1 VTFKETEL
9 GNGIRGREGY
19 MRRDSRIIK
28 ITSNEGSTSIN
39 SIRIDSIDI
48 KIIELLTFGHSN
60 KEISDKLQ
68 VPLSTVQRRARKL
81 GEKEL
86 IVTRTE
92 PNYEKLGFKRGLIHV
107 YLSKGE
113 IDSVGQKISKM
124 RGILSASVHVGNS
137 DLVGFFIYRNTKQLL
152 KMTTDVKQMQGVDK
166 VMWSEEVYSIKVEK
180 SRNGKDGDTRLFL
193 E

>member
-1 VTFKETEL
+1 MNTL
-9 GNGIRGREGY
+9 
-19 MRRDSRIIK
+19 
-28 ITSNEGSTSIN
+28 
-39 SIRIDSIDI
+39 RIDDIDI

-60 KEISDKLQ
+60 KQVSDKLG
-68 VPLSTVQRRARKL
+68 VPLSTVQRRTRKL

-113 IDSVGQKISKM
+113 IDSVGLKLSRM
-124 RGILSASVHVGNS
+124 RGIISASVHVGNS
-137 DLVGFFIYRNTKQLL
+137 DLVGFFIYRTTKQLL
-152 KMTTDVKQMQGVDK
+152 RMTTDVKQIPGVEK
-166 VMWSEEVYSIKVEK
+166 VMWSEEVYSIKIDK
-180 SRNGKDGDTRLFL
+180 SKNGKNGNTSLFF

>member
-1 VTFKETEL
+1 
-9 GNGIRGREGY
+9 
-19 MRRDSRIIK
+19 M
-28 ITSNEGSTSIN
+28 
-39 SIRIDSIDI
+39 
-48 KIIELLTFGHSN
+48 
-60 KEISDKLQ
+60 
-68 VPLSTVQRRARKL
+68 
-81 GEKEL
+81 

-113 IDSVGQKISKM
+113 IDSVGLKLSKM

-152 KMTTDVKQMQGVDK
+152 KMTTDLKQIPGVEK
-166 VMWSEEVYSIKVEK
+166 VMWSEEVYSFHIDK
-180 SRNGKDGDTRLFL
+180 SKNGINGNTNLFF

>member
-1 VTFKETEL
+1 
-9 GNGIRGREGY
+9 
-19 MRRDSRIIK
+19 MIK
-28 ITSNEGSTSIN
+28 LNNSYSSNEVNIL
-39 SIRIDSIDI
+39 RIDDIDI

-60 KEISDKLQ
+60 KQVSDKLG
-68 VPLSTVQRRARKL
+68 VPLSTVQRRTRKL

-113 IDSVGQKISKM
+113 IDSVGLKLSKL
-124 RGILSASVHVGNS
+124 RGIISASVHVGNS
-137 DLVGFFIYRNTKQLL
+137 DLVGFFIYRTTKQLL
-152 KMTTDVKQMQGVDK
+152 KMTTDVKQIPGVEK
-166 VMWSEEVYSIKVEK
+166 VMWSEEVYSIKIDK
-180 SRNGKDGDTRLFL
+180 SKNGKNGNTSLFF

>member
-1 VTFKETEL
+1 
-9 GNGIRGREGY
+9 
-19 MRRDSRIIK
+19 MRRDSKMIK
-28 ITSNEGSTSIN
+28 INNNDNGRDTSTNG
-39 SIRIDSIDI
+39 IRIDNIDI

-60 KEISDKLQ
+60 KQISDKLE
-68 VPLSTVQRRARKL
+68 VPLSTIQRRTRKL

-92 PNYEKLGFKRGLIHV
+92 PNYEKLGFKRGLIHI

-113 IDSVGQKISKM
+113 IDSVGQKLSKM
-124 RGILSASVHVGNS
+124 RGIISASVHVGNS

-152 KMTTDVKQMQGVDK
+152 KMTTDVKQIQGVEK
-166 VMWSEEVYSIKVEK
+166 VMWSEEVYSIKVDK
-180 SRNGKDGDTRLFL
+180 SRNGKDGDTSLFL

>member
-1 VTFKETEL
+1 M
-9 GNGIRGREGY
+9 GGSEGY

-28 ITSNEGSTSIN
+28 ITNNEGSTTMN
-39 SIRIDSIDI
+39 GIRIDNIDI
-48 KIIELLTFGHSN
+48 KIIELLTFGHNN
-60 KEISDKLQ
+60 KQISDIIK
-68 VPLSTVQRRARKL
+68 VPLSTIQRRTRKL

-113 IDSVGQKISKM
+113 IDSVGQKLSKM
-124 RGILSASVHVGNS
+124 RGIISASVHVGNS

-180 SRNGKDGDTRLFL
+180 TRNGKDGDTSLFL

>member
-1 VTFKETEL
+1 MKTL
-9 GNGIRGREGY
+9 
-19 MRRDSRIIK
+19 RRDSKVIK
-28 ITSNEGSTSIN
+28 LDKNVSGNEVNIL
-39 SIRIDSIDI
+39 RIDDIDI

-60 KEISDKLQ
+60 KQVSDKLG
-68 VPLSTVQRRARKL
+68 VPLSTVQRRTRKL

-113 IDSVGQKISKM
+113 IDSVGLKLSKL
-124 RGILSASVHVGNS
+124 RGIISASVHVGNS
-137 DLVGFFIYRNTKQLL
+137 DLVGFFIYRTTKQLL
-152 KMTTDVKQMQGVDK
+152 KMTTDVKQIPGVEK
-166 VMWSEEVYSIKVEK
+166 VMWSEEVYSIKIDK
-180 SRNGKDGDTRLFL
+180 SKNGKNGNTSLFF

>member
-1 VTFKETEL
+1 
-9 GNGIRGREGY
+9 
-19 MRRDSRIIK
+19 MIK
-28 ITSNEGSTSIN
+28 LNNNDPSSDMNIL
-39 SIRIDSIDI
+39 RIDDIDI

-60 KEISDKLQ
+60 KQVSDKLG
-68 VPLSTVQRRARKL
+68 VPLSTIQRRTRKL

-113 IDSVGQKISKM
+113 IDSVGLKLSKM
-124 RGILSASVHVGNS
+124 GGIISASVHVGNS
-137 DLVGFFIYRNTKQLL
+137 DLVGFFIYRTTKQLL
-152 KMTTDVKQMQGVDK
+152 KMTTDVKQIPGVEK
-166 VMWSEEVYSIKVEK
+166 VMWSEEVYSIKIDK
-180 SRNGKDGDTRLFL
+180 SKNGKNGNTRLFF

>member
-1 VTFKETEL
+1 MIKL
-9 GNGIRGREGY
+9 NNN
-19 MRRDSRIIK
+19 DSSSDMNTNIL
-28 ITSNEGSTSIN
+28 
-39 SIRIDSIDI
+39 RIDDIDI

-60 KEISDKLQ
+60 KQVSDKLG
-68 VPLSTVQRRARKL
+68 VPLSTVQRRTRKL

-113 IDSVGQKISKM
+113 IDSVGLKLSKM
-124 RGILSASVHVGNS
+124 SGIISASVHVGNS
-137 DLVGFFIYRNTKQLL
+137 DLVGFFIYRTTKQLL
-152 KMTTDVKQMQGVDK
+152 KMTTDVKQIPGVEK
-166 VMWSEEVYSIKVEK
+166 VMWSEEVYSIKIDK
-180 SRNGKDGDTRLFL
+180 SKNGKNGNTRLFF

>member
-1 VTFKETEL
+1 
-9 GNGIRGREGY
+9 
-19 MRRDSRIIK
+19 M
-28 ITSNEGSTSIN
+28 
-39 SIRIDSIDI
+39 
-48 KIIELLTFGHSN
+48 
-60 KEISDKLQ
+60 
-68 VPLSTVQRRARKL
+68 
-81 GEKEL
+81 

-113 IDSVGQKISKM
+113 IDSVGLKLSKM

-152 KMTTDVKQMQGVDK
+152 KMTTDVKQIPGVEK
-166 VMWSEEVYSIKVEK
+166 VMWSEEVYSFHIDK
-180 SRNGKDGDTRLFL
+180 SKNGINGNTNLFF